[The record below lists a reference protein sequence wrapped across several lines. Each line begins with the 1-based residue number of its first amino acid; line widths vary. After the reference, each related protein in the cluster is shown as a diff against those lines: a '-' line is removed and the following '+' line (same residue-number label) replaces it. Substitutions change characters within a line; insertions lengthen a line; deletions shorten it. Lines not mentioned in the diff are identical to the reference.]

1 LTADEQMAH
10 LFCEQFVRAQ
20 MAGLAEAQRY
30 PFPLTQMQF
39 GDALGLS
46 IVHTNRT
53 LQRLRRTGAIEW
65 EDGVVEVFDWPL
77 LRELGQF
84 DPTYLHLEK
93 LRR

>member
-1 LTADEQMAH
+1 
-10 LFCEQFVRAQ
+10 
-20 MAGLAEAQRY
+20 
-30 PFPLTQMQF
+30 MQF